1 MCARDSHVHVAE
13 EVRAPLTPGGAGLL
27 KLICY
32 FIVIY
37 KGLNAKESSL
47 LDQQNNVNKYRTHS
61 IHMHMNN
68 SSRRV
73 EMHH

>member
-1 MCARDSHVHVAE
+1 MRDSHVHVAE
-13 EVRAPLTPGGAGLL
+13 EVRASLTPGGAELF
-27 KLICY
+27 KLIC
-32 FIVIY
+32 FILVIY

-47 LDQQNNVNKYRTHS
+47 SVQQNKVNKYRTHS